1 MRSRSLTSDALLL
14 LTAVIWGFAFVAQR
28 VGMEYVGPFLF
39 NGVRFALGGLT
50 LVPFL
55 LKDKPGSPADPI
67 PGKKMVLFGG
77 LAAGLALFL
86 GASLQQVGIVY
97 TTAGKA
103 GFITGLY
110 VILVPI
116 ISLFWGHRI
125 QSGTWVGVGCATV
138 GLYLLSIKTGFVIA
152 RGDFLMLLSAVC
164 WACHV
169 HVIGLFSARIGPLRL
184 AFIQYMVC
192 AVLSLVIAL
201 VSENITTQGLLGAAI
216 PILYGGILSVGV
228 AYTLQVV
235 AQQKAHPAHAAII
248 LSLETVFAAF
258 GGWIILGEVLSLRG
272 LIGCGFML
280 VGMIISQLK
289 W

>member
-1 MRSRSLTSDALLL
+1 
-14 LTAVIWGFAFVAQR
+14 
-28 VGMEYVGPFLF
+28 
-39 NGVRFALGGLT
+39 
-50 LVPFL
+50 
-55 LKDKPGSPADPI
+55 
-67 PGKKMVLFGG
+67 
-77 LAAGLALFL
+77 
-86 GASLQQVGIVY
+86 
-97 TTAGKA
+97 
-103 GFITGLY
+103 
-110 VILVPI
+110 
-116 ISLFWGHRI
+116 
-125 QSGTWVGVGCATV
+125 
-138 GLYLLSIKTGFVIA
+138 
-152 RGDFLMLLSAVC
+152 
-164 WACHV
+164 
-169 HVIGLFSARIGPLRL
+169 LRL